1 MPDLSEALAKIERAK
16 EHIRDLDRE
25 RAAFLGSNPYTL
37 TPEFNGETSSTLYFL
52 DECRDVPVV
61 IPLIAGDAIH
71 NLRAALDYLACGLV
85 KDNGNEPT
93 SHTYFPISECAEK
106 YRPESKRK
114 TEGVSDAVKQAIDA
128 FKPYRGG
135 DDTLYGLH
143 RLDII
148 DKHNLLVV
156 VALFP
161 EQIKVNIGPDFL
173 NKIAPGFIK
182 FGANAVEQQ
191 TIYFPANKPIF
202 PMKKGALLYNVAG
215 NYETNKDIDFT
226 FDIAFGEPDIFEGKP
241 IVQTLNGLV
250 DTVEKLVL
258 SFR

>member
-1 MPDLSEALAKIERAK
+1 MPDLSGALAKIERAK
-16 EHIRDLDRE
+16 EHIRNLDRE

-52 DECRDVPVV
+52 DDCRDVPIV

-71 NLRAALDYLACGLV
+71 NLRTALDYLACWLV
-85 KDNGNEPT
+85 RDNGNEPT
-93 SHTYFPISECAEK
+93 FHTYFPICKSAEE
-106 YRPESKRK
+106 YRTKSKGK
-114 TEGVSDAVKQAIDA
+114 TQGVAEAVKQAIDT

-135 DDTLYGLH
+135 DNSLWGLH
-143 RLDII
+143 KLDII

-215 NYETNKDIDFT
+215 NYKTNRDIDFT
-226 FDIAFGEPDIFEGKP
+226 FDLAFGEPDIFEGKP
-241 IVQTLNGLV
+241 KIQTLNGLV
-250 DTVEKLVL
+250 DTVEKIVL